1 VEKDGDG
8 NASSREK
15 SLENG
20 LVNVLE
26 SGRVEE
32 MQGEGSNSLTIRPSC
47 CLKRNRGI
55 RGMTRTVVLALLSS
69 ARGIVSVGTGED
81 YVPSLGWGIV
91 VGQGDSTHSS
101 LVELLLALKS
111 EGGERQISQ
120 VRTKSQ

>member
-1 VEKDGDG
+1 M
-8 NASSREK
+8 
-15 SLENG
+15 
-20 LVNVLE
+20 NVPE

-32 MQGEGSNSLTIRPSC
+32 MQRKGSNSLTIRPSC
-47 CLKRNRGI
+47 CRKRNRGI
-55 RGMTRTVVLALLSS
+55 RGMTRTVVSALLSS

-91 VGQGDSTHSS
+91 AGQGDSTHSS
-101 LVELLLALKS
+101 LVERLLALKS